1 MAKEAANKGNVLL
14 PTWLN
19 QKNIFSEFTHVQL
32 RLFSGLGILVK
43 HRSWYIYIY
52 MINAFIRQALEA
64 ELSGRFA
71 HCETVCAKGQSL
83 IDRGHYASKEIR
95 AKIKQLQNNWMKLRE
110 LLITRSERLKDA
122 AQSLQVC

>member
-1 MAKEAANKGNVLL
+1 MFSRVAKVASREGNVLL
-14 PTWLN
+14 PAWLN
-19 QKNIFSEFTHVQL
+19 QETFFRNFKWSVTAFL
-32 RLFSGLGILVK
+32 RAGNPCKTLQFIL
-43 HRSWYIYIY
+43 I
-52 MINAFIRQALEA
+52 INAFIHQALEA
-64 ELSGRFA
+64 ELTGRFA

-122 AQSLQVC
+122 AQSLQVR